1 MMSCEY
7 QAKIT
12 MVSCEHQAKLTMV
25 SWEHQAKLT
34 MQQHIG
40 QTQTNK
46 RLHPYVFVKHK
57 ILTHDKKKLKIEEQ
71 TITMAKIK

>member
-1 MMSCEY
+1 
-7 QAKIT
+7 
-12 MVSCEHQAKLTMV
+12 MVSCEHQAKLTM
-25 SWEHQAKLT
+25 L
-34 MQQHIG
+34 QHIG

-71 TITMAKIK
+71 TIQWQKEKEKNSNDLHSKLRRV